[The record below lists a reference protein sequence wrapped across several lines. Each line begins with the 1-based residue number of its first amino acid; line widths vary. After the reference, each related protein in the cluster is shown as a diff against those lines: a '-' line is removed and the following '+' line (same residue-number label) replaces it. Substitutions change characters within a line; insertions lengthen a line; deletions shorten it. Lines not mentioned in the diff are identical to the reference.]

1 MESYTTQLSRK
12 AEYMEVE
19 VDEIIAFMDS
29 YNFDNMSDDDQRDV
43 EDQYSVMSIYLD
55 ILRKRID
62 KELDQTEE
70 TYYERY

>member
-1 MESYTTQLSRK
+1 
-12 AEYMEVE
+12 MEVE